1 MVLEA
6 DLSIKTVKTFYE
18 SLQKELQENDR
29 VNLDFSRVH
38 RIDLSIIQVIIAA
51 GREARDRG
59 KVLRMKSVPE
69 EIRNQMHICG
79 LKV

>member
-1 MVLEA
+1 MVLEP
-6 DLSIKTVKTFYE
+6 DLSIKTAKTFYE
-18 SLQKELQENDR
+18 SLKKELQEKDR
-29 VNLDFSRVH
+29 VNLDFSNVN

-51 GREARDRG
+51 GREARDQD
-59 KVLRMKSVPE
+59 KVLQMKGVPV

>member
-18 SLQKELQENDR
+18 SLQKEFQENDR